1 MHSGEAERRGGLRW
15 ASVPVL
21 NCHHHHHD
29 HAEVVA
35 LGQQSS
41 PFKGKTDPVPNKP
54 PLQPCLHYP
63 TSPGNNTCP
72 RPKHESPLIRQNFV

>member
-1 MHSGEAERRGGLRW
+1 MYSGEAEKRGSLRW

-41 PFKGKTDPVPNKP
+41 PFKGKTDPVPNNP
-54 PLQPCLHYP
+54 PL
-63 TSPGNNTCP
+63 
-72 RPKHESPLIRQNFV
+72 